1 MDKVDAQ
8 DMLPMLFWSK
18 LFDTKPGVHV
28 GGWSQFG
35 GSETQPK
42 HCPKNKGLLLE
53 LTTMKTLD

>member
-18 LFDTKPGVHV
+18 LFDSKPGVHV
-28 GGWSQFG
+28 RGWSQFG

-42 HCPKNKGLLLE
+42 HCPQNKGLLLE
-53 LTTMKTLD
+53 LTMIISD